1 MDLLKYKLYV
11 SHCLMEMK
19 PKSDH
24 QQKTGR
30 QSSTCASSSP
40 YKWKTAEERP
50 VNEVQNDGVQYLPKV
65 YDKKKA
71 SHCKNP
77 GCKGRSHVY
86 CAKCNTHMFTFK

>member
-65 YDKKKA
+65 YDKKKRLTVKTLDA
-71 SHCKNP
+71 
-77 GCKGRSHVY
+77 RDDRTFIVQY
-86 CAKCNTHMFTFK
+86 TYMFTCK